1 MLDVEEQWIALT
13 RKVVGFYF
21 VSHEYELLTPFIS
34 KQISWIGT
42 LEDEICHNKD
52 DILYFFNKEY
62 GLYKDQYKLSNEQYH
77 AVKINNQ
84 TGIVWATLN
93 INAPDL
99 PNVLVRLSV
108 VWGKEDG
115 EWKIFH
121 VHNSIPD
128 HIQGEYYFNIE
139 NAKVA
144 YQVMDERVKLAATTD
159 SVTHIKNRNGFCNAV
174 SKLMHEHRKQNYALI
189 KFKVQN
195 FRYINQR
202 YGYSNG
208 DRLLENIAK
217 NVKRS
222 CNQEETCGR
231 IEKDTFAI
239 LYQFE
244 DRESLN
250 QRLYQLNDDLIDKRM
265 KRKMFSEVHLL
276 IGVYLIPQNSK
287 ESIPAMLD
295 KALIA
300 LNQINETQREKNILY
315 YQEEMMKQQYHN
327 NFILEQAL
335 IAFEKDEFKL
345 FIQPQFDI
353 ESGKTVAGE
362 ALTRWITK
370 SGEMIMPNEFIPL
383 FEQHGFICEFDFYML
398 EKLCQTLRHWM
409 DAGMDIQPISINQSR
424 LHISEPDYLERFC
437 HIVDTYSIPHCYI
450 TFELT
455 ESAFV
460 EENERMLTLASQL
473 HQMGFQL
480 AIDDFGTGYAS
491 LSLLSVVSADILK
504 IDKSLLD
511 GSEVNQRS
519 YVILEKVI
527 EMAHDM
533 GMIVVTEGIET
544 RKQLDFLRELHCDIG
559 QGYLISR
566 PIAADEFK
574 RHWLSP
580 VLS

>member
-1 MLDVEEQWIALT
+1 MADVEEQWVALT

-21 VSHEYELLTPFIS
+21 ISHEYELLTSFIS

-62 GLYKDQYKLSNEQYH
+62 GLYKGEYKLSNEQYH
-77 AVKINNQ
+77 AVKINDQ

-99 PNVLVRLSV
+99 PNVLIRLSV
-108 VWGKEDG
+108 VWGREDE

-121 VHNSIPD
+121 VHHSIPD

-139 NAKVA
+139 NARVA
-144 YQVMDERVKLAATTD
+144 YQVMDERVKLAATMD

-222 CNQEETCGR
+222 CKQEETCGR

-265 KRKMFSEVHLL
+265 KRKLFSEVHLL

-300 LNQINETQREKNILY
+300 LNQIDETQREKNILY

-362 ALTRWITK
+362 ALTRWITE
-370 SGEMIMPNEFIPL
+370 SGEMIMPNAFIPL
-383 FEQHGFICEFDFYML
+383 FEQHGFISEFDFHIL

-409 DAGMDIQPISINQSR
+409 DTGMDIQPISINQSR
-424 LHISEPDYLERFC
+424 LHIGEPDYLERFC

-511 GSEVNQRS
+511 GSEVNHRS

-533 GMIVVTEGIET
+533 GMVVVTEGIET
-544 RKQLDFLRELHCDIG
+544 RKQLDFLRELHCDVG
-559 QGYLISR
+559 QGYLVSR
-566 PIAADEFK
+566 PIAAEEFK
-574 RHWLSP
+574 KHWLSP
-580 VLS
+580 VIS

>member
-1 MLDVEEQWIALT
+1 MVDVEEQWIALT
-13 RKVVGFYF
+13 RKVVGLYF
-21 VSHEYELLTPFIS
+21 VTHEYALLTSFIS
-34 KQISWIGT
+34 KRISWIGT
-42 LEDEICHNKD
+42 LENEIYHHKN
-52 DILYFFNKEY
+52 DILHFFNKECDV
-62 GLYKDQYKLSNEQYH
+62 YKGEYKLSDEQYH
-77 AVKINNQ
+77 VGKINDQ
-84 TGIVWATLN
+84 TGIVWVTFN
-93 INAPDL
+93 IHASDL
-99 PNVLVRLSV
+99 PPISVRLSV
-108 VWGKEDG
+108 VWGKEEG

-121 VHNSIPD
+121 VHHSIPEQ
-128 HIQGEYYFNIE
+128 IQSEYYFNIE
-139 NAKVA
+139 NAKAA

-159 SVTHIKNRNGFCNAV
+159 SVTHIQNRNGFCNTVA
-174 SKLMHEHRKQNYALI
+174 KLRHEHPAQNYALI

-217 NVKRS
+217 NVKQT
-222 CNQEETCGR
+222 CNPEETCGR

-239 LYQFE
+239 LYQFK

-265 KRKMFSEVHLL
+265 KRKLFSEVQLL
-276 IGVYLIPQNSK
+276 IGVYLIPKNSM

-300 LNQINETQREKNILY
+300 LNQIDETQREKNILY
-315 YQEEMMKQQYHN
+315 YQEEMMEQQYHN
-327 NFILEQAL
+327 NFILEQAM

-362 ALTRWITK
+362 ALTRWIMEN
-370 SGEMIMPNEFIPL
+370 GEMIMPNEFIPL
-383 FEQHGFICEFDFYML
+383 FEQHGFICEFDFHML

-409 DAGMDIQPISINQSR
+409 DVGIEIQPISINQSR
-424 LHISEPDYLERFC
+424 MHIGEANYLERFC
-437 HIVDTYSIPHCYI
+437 HIVDKYAIPHCFI

-511 GSEVNQRS
+511 GSEVNHRS

-544 RKQLDFLRELHCDIG
+544 RKQLKFLRELNCDVG

-566 PIAADEFK
+566 PVAAEEFK
-574 RHWLSP
+574 KHWLNP
-580 VLS
+580 VIS